1 MNKNIKSFILLNLIT
16 CSFLSFGCFN
26 TEKNVN
32 DSTITQP
39 QAQSSE
45 KEIPNTKCVR
55 LSSEEAQKNMSTS
68 KDYLILDVRTREEY
82 AEKHIKNAINF
93 PLDTISSDTA
103 KKIIKNTDQ
112 KLFIYCRTGRRS
124 QIASERLALLG
135 YTNVIDFGGI
145 NDWKGEVE

>member
-1 MNKNIKSFILLNLIT
+1 MNKNIKSFILLSLIT
-16 CSFLSFGCFN
+16 CSFLSFGCSN
-26 TEKNVN
+26 TENN
-32 DSTITQP
+32 INNSTISQS
-39 QAQSSE
+39 QSSE
-45 KEIPNTKCVR
+45 EIPNTKCVR

-103 KKIIKNTDQ
+103 KKVIKNTDQ

-124 QIASERLALLG
+124 QIASEKLALLG
-135 YTNVIDFGGI
+135 YTNIIDFGGI
-145 NDWKGEVE
+145 NDWKGETE